1 MYSCRYF
8 FVRKI
13 LLYIFFCYFCHEIR
27 EYVLRNM
34 RNADAVAKGDKSIFL
49 QYFENHVKGP
59 VINNPNMLN
68 KSYWE

>member
-1 MYSCRYF
+1 
-8 FVRKI
+8 
-13 LLYIFFCYFCHEIR
+13 
-27 EYVLRNM
+27 M